1 MPSIRLHFKAPKV
14 ALSTESDDPMY
25 PTEQL
30 ELVHKELD
38 RQRAAIA
45 ARRTSMHTRAAVLV
59 TAAGNLATLQTTSLA
74 NGWQFISVGLS
85 VASAVFGLWA
95 MRPVE
100 GDDSDP
106 ADIFNNYLTN
116 SAYSIERKIV
126 KENLAALDGEMT
138 SLSKIARTI
147 TTGYVILFATWVS
160 MIIIAGLIALKDI

>member
-1 MPSIRLHFKAPKV
+1 MPSLRLQFKAPKLE
-14 ALSTESDDPMY
+14 LSAEPDDPIY
-25 PTEQL
+25 PAEQL

-45 ARRTSMHTRAAVLV
+45 ARRTSMHTRAAILV
-59 TAAGNLATLQTTSLA
+59 TAAGILATLQTTSMA
-74 NGWQFISVGLS
+74 NGWQFINVGLS
-85 VASAVFGLWA
+85 ALAGAFGLWA
-95 MRPVE
+95 MRPIE

-106 ADIFNNYLTN
+106 ADIFNNYLKN

-147 TTGYVILFATWVS
+147 LVGYGILFATWLS
-160 MIIIAGLIALKDI
+160 MIIIAGLIALRVI